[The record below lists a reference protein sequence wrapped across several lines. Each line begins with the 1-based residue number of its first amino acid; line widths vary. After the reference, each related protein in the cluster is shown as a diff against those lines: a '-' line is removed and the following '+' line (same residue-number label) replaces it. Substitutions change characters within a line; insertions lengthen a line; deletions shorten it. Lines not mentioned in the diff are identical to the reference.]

1 MESSHDVEQQQQQPQ
16 EEDEGGGG
24 EGRRDGLWDVLDS
37 LTHQPTMTVKMEPGI
52 GVTATGIA
60 PKELTYLGL

>member
-1 MESSHDVEQQQQQPQ
+1 MR
-16 EEDEGGGG
+16 GGG

-52 GVTATGIA
+52 GVTATVIA

>member
-16 EEDEGGGG
+16 EEDEGG

-37 LTHQPTMTVKMEPGI
+37 LTHQPTMTMKMESDI
-52 GVTATGIA
+52 GVTATVIA

>member
-1 MESSHDVEQQQQQPQ
+1 MRELIEHHTHGVRLTCAR
-16 EEDEGGGG
+16 G

-37 LTHQPTMTVKMEPGI
+37 LTNQPTMTMKMEPGI
-52 GVTATGIA
+52 GVTATVIA